1 MFRFYEF
8 SSPGLGW
15 GEADGLVQTPGAL
28 QDTVPIAL
36 GLETRVGS
44 VSLSIPH
51 PNPDTTFHLHVEDC
65 LLVPILPTVPDRQG
79 VIAPL

>member
-1 MFRFYEF
+1 MDYCRHQELCRTL
-8 SSPGLGW
+8 S
-15 GEADGLVQTPGAL
+15 L
-28 QDTVPIAL
+28 QPWVW
-36 GLETRVGS
+36 TRVGS

-51 PNPDTTFHLHVEDC
+51 PNPDIVFHLHVEDC